1 MTDTT
6 TAAPASAPLKST
18 FDSLLQAATAF
29 KNFRALSL
37 LGLTFLAVVL
47 TGGLLSYLASVTG
60 IYFLFFLATLLSIV
74 VLFYGSNAVGILLMN
89 DAQGHPDSHGIVDA
103 VLLSLYTSHRLLG
116 VIFLQLLIVLAVVI
130 VVAIALAICKIPVLG
145 PFLYTFVFPI
155 SAVVL
160 GTLVF
165 ALYFVMLPLAA
176 PAVWNGS
183 SVFQVIAQL
192 NTVVRKQ
199 LIMVLLSEFI
209 LLLITG
215 FVAFIISMV
224 IISGSA
230 ITSSMSLGIIGFGSS
245 GGLLGLASGFGF
257 GGMGSS
263 NGHVVAGMIGGGLLF
278 AVGALIPSLIWTKG
292 ICLVY
297 LNSTRDLDFSKAEEQ
312 LNSKLDTVR
321 KKAEEARERARDL
334 AAQQK
339 QKSATEFAAPAPV
352 IVAGAV
358 ADVAAPA
365 AVAPACP
372 ACHASIA
379 PDDVFCGNCGNKLK

>member
-6 TAAPASAPLKST
+6 TAAPASAPLMST
-18 FDSLLQAATAF
+18 IDSLLQAASAF
-29 KNFRALSL
+29 RNFRALSL

-47 TGGLLSYLASVTG
+47 TGGLLSYIASATG

-116 VIFLQLLIVLAVVI
+116 VIFLQLLIVVAVVI
-130 VVAIALAICKIPVLG
+130 VVAIVLAICKIPVLG
-145 PFLYTFVFPI
+145 PLLYTFVFPI

-209 LLLITG
+209 LMLITG
-215 FVAFIISMV
+215 FVAFIITMV

-230 ITSSMSLGIIGFGSS
+230 ITSSMSLGIIGFGSG
-245 GGLLGLASGFGF
+245 GGLLGLASGF

-321 KKAEEARERARDL
+321 KKAEEARDRARDL

-339 QKSATEFAAPAPV
+339 QKSAADTTMPA
-352 IVAGAV
+352 VAGN
-358 ADVAAPA
+358 VAAPA
-365 AVAPACP
+365 ASVVAAAPACP
-372 ACHASIA
+372 ACHAGIA